1 MRPGRIRPATERY
14 PYYLEAEVVFR
25 NVASA
30 PNVLTSTPLGIGD
43 LPMSIFG
50 KIMNA
55 IFGSNE
61 AKAAPADTAADASG
75 ASPTGGSA
83 STPSAPAGAPSGGQ
97 KVDVAKVLDAA
108 VKEKGQKLNWKTSIV
123 DLMKA
128 LNIDSSLEA
137 RKSLAKELK
146 YTGDMDDSAKMNI
159 WLHKQ
164 VIQKLEENGGKVPAD
179 LKD

>member
-1 MRPGRIRPATERY
+1 
-14 PYYLEAEVVFR
+14 
-25 NVASA
+25 
-30 PNVLTSTPLGIGD
+30 
-43 LPMSIFG
+43 MSIFG

-55 IFGSNE
+55 IFGSSE
-61 AKAAPADTAADASG
+61 AKAAPAETVGGASG
-75 ASPTGGSA
+75 APPAAGSA
-83 STPSAPAGAPSGGQ
+83 PSSSTPPSPASAGAPSGGQ

-108 VKEKGQKLNWKTSIV
+108 VKAKGQKLNWKTSIV

-128 LNIDSSLEA
+128 LDIDSSLEA

>member
-1 MRPGRIRPATERY
+1 
-14 PYYLEAEVVFR
+14 
-25 NVASA
+25 
-30 PNVLTSTPLGIGD
+30 
-43 LPMSIFG
+43 MSIFG

-55 IFGSNE
+55 IFGTD
-61 AKAAPADTAADASG
+61 AKAADA
-75 ASPTGGSA
+75 PVTGSGSA
-83 STPSAPAGAPSGGQ
+83 PSASAPAGQASAPAGGGQ

-128 LNIDSSLEA
+128 LDIDSSLSA
-137 RKSLAKELK
+137 RQSLAKELK